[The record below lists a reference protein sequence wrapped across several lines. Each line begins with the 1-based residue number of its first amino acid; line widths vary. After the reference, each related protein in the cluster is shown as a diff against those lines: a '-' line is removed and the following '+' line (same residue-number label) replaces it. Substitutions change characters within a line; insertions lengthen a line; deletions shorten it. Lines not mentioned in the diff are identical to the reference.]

1 MCRYGR
7 LVSLAHKKRLFSNT
21 HHQKR
26 LLLPISYAGD
36 YAEYFPKKI
45 FQYKFQLI

>member
-21 HHQKR
+21 HPQKR

-36 YAEYFPKKI
+36 YAEYFPKKN
-45 FQYKFQLI
+45 FRYKFRMI